1 MNDFEAID
9 QLLAAAA
16 EPVPLPPAEQPW
28 ALRAALGLAR
38 AELARA
44 LGVSPSTVAGWGS
57 GRDPSGETREK
68 YAYFLKGADAKISTR
83 DTTAP
88 DTTAS
93 EPAPTASEPALTAS
107 EPAPADPHHEEQVDG
122 SAFSSGGGRVS
133 QRSRSIVKRL
143 VPGAIVSAWTEPRA
157 RSNSPVPPVI
167 PLSNEGGGPGLR
179 MPKTVPCTESWPP
192 GRL

>member
-1 MNDFEAID
+1 M
-9 QLLAAAA
+9 
-16 EPVPLPPAEQPW
+16 
-28 ALRAALGLAR
+28 
-38 AELARA
+38 
-44 LGVSPSTVAGWGS
+44 SPSTVVGWES

-68 YAYFLKGADAKISTR
+68 YAYLLKGADAKISTR
-83 DTTAP
+83 DTTAR
-88 DTTAS
+88 DTTAP
-93 EPAPTASEPALTAS
+93 EPAPTAS

-122 SAFSSGGGRVS
+122 PAFSPGGGRIS

-179 MPKTVPCTESWPP
+179 MPKTIPCTESWPP

>member
-1 MNDFEAID
+1 M
-9 QLLAAAA
+9 
-16 EPVPLPPAEQPW
+16 
-28 ALRAALGLAR
+28 
-38 AELARA
+38 
-44 LGVSPSTVAGWGS
+44 SPSTVADWES

-88 DTTAS
+88 
-93 EPAPTASEPALTAS
+93 ELAPTAS

-122 SAFSSGGGRVS
+122 PAFSPGGGRIS

-143 VPGAIVSAWTEPRA
+143 VPGAIVSAWTQPRA

-167 PLSNEGGGPGLR
+167 PLSNEGGEPGLR
-179 MPKTVPCTESWPP
+179 MPKTIPCTESWPP